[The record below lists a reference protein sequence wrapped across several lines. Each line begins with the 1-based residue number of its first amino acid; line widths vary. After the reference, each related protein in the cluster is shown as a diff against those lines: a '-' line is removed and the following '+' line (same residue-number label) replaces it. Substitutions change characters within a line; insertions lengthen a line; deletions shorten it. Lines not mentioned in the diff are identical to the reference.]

1 MKWLSFEATA
11 SVAYKEFLHILRDRR
26 VLLLVL
32 TLPPLFTLLFGHAF
46 ETSELTGVR
55 SLLVDRDNT
64 PRAQQFVDIIS
75 KNKTFQWRYGSADTK
90 NAPDLLAE
98 GVQAALIIPAGWNES
113 LENGDPKP
121 LLLYV
126 DGGDINTSDAVE
138 GSVRQSL
145 GDFQLKQRD
154 QMIEN
159 LPEEVFELGKQL
171 PVQIRKRFVS
181 MMEMWS
187 VDTKRLYNPKSRVID
202 YVVPGIIGLIL
213 QLLTV
218 TLMACTI
225 ARERES
231 GTLYQL
237 MVTSL
242 RRREIVIGKM
252 LPYLVVSMFLV
263 MVIML
268 VSSWHFGVTFLSIA
282 CSCCGLP
289 AFPAMLARTRLVNL
303 GVFPYTN
310 PGHTVFCFFPAAS
323 LCALRRIRAAGTTAQ
338 GDPVCFRTLS
348 AYSLLPRLSVGEH
361 VPRWRAI
368 LYWRSSG
375 PVGGCLNH
383 VSRRVVSSKT
393 NRAIGPRE

>member
-1 MKWLSFEATA
+1 MKWLSLEAVG
-11 SVAYKEFLHILRDRR
+11 SVAYKEFLHIYRDRR

-46 ETSELTGVR
+46 ETGELTGVR
-55 SLLVDRDNT
+55 SLLIDRDNT
-64 PRAQQFVDIIS
+64 PRAQEFIDIIS
-75 KNKTFQWRYGSADTK
+75 KNKTFQWRRGSADIK
-90 NAPDLLAE
+90 DESDLLGH
-98 GVQAALIIPAGWNES
+98 GVKATLVIPTGWNES

-121 LLLYV
+121 LLLCL
-126 DGGDINTSDAVE
+126 DASDINTADAVE

-154 QMIEN
+154 RMIET

-187 VDTKRLYNPKSRVID
+187 VDRKLLYNPKSRVID

-252 LPYLVVSMFLV
+252 LPYLVVSAFLV
-263 MVIML
+263 VVIMA
-268 VSSWHFGVTFLSIA
+268 VSGWHFGVAFHQ
-282 CSCCGLP
+282 LP
-289 AFPAMLARTRLVNL
+289 ALAVVCLLFLLCSLGLGLLISAFSRTQTQAIQFSVFFLLPVFVLSGAFAPLEQLPRAVRFVSEFFPLTHFCRAFRLVNMYDAGAQFYVADLMVLLAGALITFL
-303 GVFPYTN
+303 G
-310 PGHTVFCFFPAAS
+310 AAF
-323 LCALRRIRAAGTTAQ
+323 LLKRIEQ
-338 GDPVCFRTLS
+338 
-348 AYSLLPRLSVGEH
+348 
-361 VPRWRAI
+361 
-368 LYWRSSG
+368 
-375 PVGGCLNH
+375 
-383 VSRRVVSSKT
+383 
-393 NRAIGPRE
+393 

>member
-1 MKWLSFEATA
+1 MKWLSLEAIR
-11 SVAYKEFLHILRDRR
+11 SVAYKEFLHIYRDRR

-46 ETSELTGVR
+46 ETGELTNVP

-64 PRAQQFVDIIS
+64 PRAQEFIDIIS
-75 KNKTFQWRYGSADTK
+75 TNQTFKWKRGSPDEKNES
-90 NAPDLLAE
+90 DLLGHDVRATL
-98 GVQAALIIPAGWNES
+98 VIPRGWNQS

-126 DGGDINTSDAVE
+126 DGSDINTADAVQ
-138 GSVRQSL
+138 GAVRQSL

-154 QMIEN
+154 QMIQT
-159 LPEEVFELGKQL
+159 LPDEVYTLGKQL
-171 PVQIRKRFVS
+171 PVEIRKRFVS

-187 VDTKRLYNPKSRVID
+187 VDRKLLYNPKSRVID
-202 YVVPGIIGLIL
+202 YIVPGIIGLIL

-252 LPYLVVSMFLV
+252 LPYLVVSAILV
-263 MVIML
+263 LVIMA
-268 VSSWHFGVTFLSIA
+268 VSGWHFGVAFHQWPALALVCLLFLL
-282 CSCCGLP
+282 CSLGLGLLIS
-289 AFPAMLARTRLVNL
+289 AFSRTQTQAIQFSVFFLLPVFVLSGAFAPLEQLPTAVRYISELFPLTHFCRAFRLVNMYDAGAQFYAVDL
-303 GVFPYTN
+303 LVLLAG
-310 PGHTVFCFFPAAS
+310 AAITFIGAVI
-323 LCALRRIRAAGTTAQ
+323 LLRRVEQ
-338 GDPVCFRTLS
+338 
-348 AYSLLPRLSVGEH
+348 
-361 VPRWRAI
+361 
-368 LYWRSSG
+368 
-375 PVGGCLNH
+375 
-383 VSRRVVSSKT
+383 
-393 NRAIGPRE
+393 

>member
-1 MKWLSFEATA
+1 MKWLSLEAVA
-11 SVAYKEFLHILRDRR
+11 SVAYKEFLHIYRDRR

-46 ETSELTGVR
+46 ETGELTGVR

-64 PRAQQFVDIIS
+64 PRAQEFIDIIS
-75 KNKTFQWRYGSADTK
+75 KNKTFQWRRGSSEIKTES
-90 NAPDLLAE
+90 DLLGH
-98 GVQAALIIPAGWNES
+98 GVKATLVIPAGWNES

-126 DGGDINTSDAVE
+126 DASDINTADAVE

-145 GDFQLKQRD
+145 GDFQLRQRD
-154 QMIEN
+154 LMIET
-159 LPEEVFELGKQL
+159 LPEEVYELGKQL

-187 VDTKRLYNPKSRVID
+187 VNRKLLYNPKSRVID

-252 LPYLVVSMFLV
+252 LPYLVVSAFLV
-263 MVIML
+263 LVIMA
-268 VSSWHFGVTFLSIA
+268 VSGWHFGVEFHQ
-282 CSCCGLP
+282 LP
-289 AFPAMLARTRLVNL
+289 ALAVVCLLFLLCSLGLGLLISAFSRTQTQAIQFSVFFLLPVFVLSGAFAPLEQLPTAIRYISELFPLTHFCRAFRLVNMYDAGPQFYVSDLVILLAGAVITFL
-303 GVFPYTN
+303 G
-310 PGHTVFCFFPAAS
+310 AAF
-323 LCALRRIRAAGTTAQ
+323 LLRRIEQ
-338 GDPVCFRTLS
+338 
-348 AYSLLPRLSVGEH
+348 
-361 VPRWRAI
+361 
-368 LYWRSSG
+368 
-375 PVGGCLNH
+375 
-383 VSRRVVSSKT
+383 
-393 NRAIGPRE
+393 

>member
-46 ETSELTGVR
+46 ETSELTGIK
-55 SLLVDRDNT
+55 SLLIDNDNT
-64 PRAQQFVDIIS
+64 QRSQQFVDIIW
-75 KNKTFQWRYGSADTK
+75 KNKTFDWQRGSPDTK
-90 NAPDLLAE
+90 DPSDLLSH
-98 GVQAALIIPAGWNES
+98 GVQAALVIPAGWNES

-121 LLLYV
+121 LFLYL
-126 DGGDINTSDAVE
+126 DNGDINTASAAE
-138 GSVRQSL
+138 GGVRESL

-154 QMIEN
+154 RMIET

-187 VDTKRLYNPKSRVID
+187 VDRKLLYNPKSRVID
-202 YVVPGIIGLIL
+202 FVVPGIIGLIL

-252 LPYLVVSMFLV
+252 LPYLVVSILLV
-263 MVIML
+263 LVIML
-268 VSSWHFGVTFLSIA
+268 VSRWHFGVLFFQ
-282 CSCCGLP
+282 LP
-289 AFPAMLARTRLVNL
+289 ALAVVCLLFLLCSLGLGLLISAFSRTQTQAIQFSVFFLLPVFVLSGAFAPLEQLPNAIQYVSELFPLTHFCRAFRLVNMYHAGAQFYVGDLVVLLAGALITFL
-303 GVFPYTN
+303 G
-310 PGHTVFCFFPAAS
+310 AAF
-323 LCALRRIRAAGTTAQ
+323 LLKRIEQ
-338 GDPVCFRTLS
+338 
-348 AYSLLPRLSVGEH
+348 
-361 VPRWRAI
+361 
-368 LYWRSSG
+368 
-375 PVGGCLNH
+375 
-383 VSRRVVSSKT
+383 
-393 NRAIGPRE
+393 

>member
-1 MKWLSFEATA
+1 MKWLSLEAVG
-11 SVAYKEFLHILRDRR
+11 SVAYKEFLHIYRDRR

-46 ETSELTGVR
+46 ETGELTGVR
-55 SLLVDRDNT
+55 SLLIDRDNS
-64 PRAQQFVDIIS
+64 PRAQEFIDIIS
-75 KNKTFQWRYGSADTK
+75 KNKTFQWKRGSPDASDES
-90 NAPDLLAE
+90 DLLGH

-113 LENGDPKP
+113 LDNGDPKP
-121 LLLYV
+121 LLLYL
-126 DGGDINTSDAVE
+126 DSSDINTADAVE

-154 QMIEN
+154 RMIET
-159 LPEEVFELGKQL
+159 LPEEVIELGKQL

-187 VDTKRLYNPKSRVID
+187 VNRKLLYNPKSRVID

-252 LPYLVVSMFLV
+252 LPYLVVSAFLV
-263 MVIML
+263 LVIMA
-268 VSSWHFGVTFLSIA
+268 VSGWHFGVAFHQ
-282 CSCCGLP
+282 LP
-289 AFPAMLARTRLVNL
+289 ALAVVCLLFLLCSLGLGLLISAFSRTQTQAIQFSVFFLLPVFVLSGAFAPLEQLPTAIRYVSELFPLTHFCRAFRLVNMYDAGAQFYAADL
-303 GVFPYTN
+303 VILLAGALITFAGAVF
-310 PGHTVFCFFPAAS
+310 
-323 LCALRRIRAAGTTAQ
+323 LLRRIEQ
-338 GDPVCFRTLS
+338 
-348 AYSLLPRLSVGEH
+348 
-361 VPRWRAI
+361 
-368 LYWRSSG
+368 
-375 PVGGCLNH
+375 
-383 VSRRVVSSKT
+383 
-393 NRAIGPRE
+393 